1 MFSNLVEVMTCIR
14 SLIYNFIVWCT
25 NLHKTFSVLFHF
37 VRGPNIFVFNDY
49 LSNLHAVN
57 LILFIN
63 NAFIADF
70 NLLQQSLAGP

>member
-1 MFSNLVEVMTCIR
+1 M
-14 SLIYNFIVWCT
+14 
-25 NLHKTFSVLFHF
+25 LFHF

-70 NLLQQSLAGP
+70 NPLQQSLAGP